1 MIGMTSTKQ
10 TIKLAQTPLETCIAQ
25 IAIGDKNALAELYGE
40 TKTAV
45 YGFALSLLK
54 NASDAEDVLQDT
66 YVRIWTSAEGY
77 TPMGKPMAWILTIA
91 KNLATSKLRER
102 SKAADIPEE
111 EWLLFQAETPAVS
124 SDDRIALSSAM
135 KTLSEEE
142 RQIVM
147 LYAVSGLKHKE
158 IAEFLSLPLSTV
170 LSKYS
175 RSLKKLKNTLKEGK

>member
-1 MIGMTSTKQ
+1 MIGMTSPKQ
-10 TIKLAQTPLETCIAQ
+10 NIKFAQTPLETCIAQ
-25 IAIGDKNALAELYGE
+25 IAAGDKNALAELYGE
-40 TKTAV
+40 TKSAV

-66 YVRIWTSAEGY
+66 YVRIWSSAEGY
-77 TPMGKPMAWILTIA
+77 SPMGKPMAWILTIA

-158 IAEFLSLPLSTV
+158 IAEFMSLPLSTV